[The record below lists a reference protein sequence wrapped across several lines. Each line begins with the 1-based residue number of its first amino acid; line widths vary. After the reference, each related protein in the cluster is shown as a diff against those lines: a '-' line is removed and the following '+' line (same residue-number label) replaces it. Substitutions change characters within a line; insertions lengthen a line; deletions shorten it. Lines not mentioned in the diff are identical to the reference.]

1 MQRMHQ
7 RRCIRH
13 AVIQSLP
20 RVKFDPAGGR
30 PLYVARDISAA
41 ARSAL
46 ISPRMSGRR
55 EDEALW
61 RRRLSGELA
70 VLIAVK
76 FAALA
81 LLWWLFFSPPH
92 RTPVD
97 AEAASHRL
105 GVTEVRTIDLPRAA
119 PPPAPGASGG

>member
-1 MQRMHQ
+1 
-7 RRCIRH
+7 
-13 AVIQSLP
+13 
-20 RVKFDPAGGR
+20 
-30 PLYVARDISAA
+30 
-41 ARSAL
+41 
-46 ISPRMSGRR
+46 MSGRR

-92 RTPVD
+92 RTVVD
-97 AEAASHRL
+97 PEVASQRL
-105 GVTEVRTIDLPRAA
+105 GVTDVRSPELPRAA
-119 PPPAPGASGG
+119 PSRAQGASGG

>member
-1 MQRMHQ
+1 
-7 RRCIRH
+7 
-13 AVIQSLP
+13 
-20 RVKFDPAGGR
+20 
-30 PLYVARDISAA
+30 
-41 ARSAL
+41 
-46 ISPRMSGRR
+46 MSGRR

-97 AEAASHRL
+97 AESASHRL

-119 PPPAPGASGG
+119 PPPAQGASGG

>member
-1 MQRMHQ
+1 
-7 RRCIRH
+7 
-13 AVIQSLP
+13 
-20 RVKFDPAGGR
+20 
-30 PLYVARDISAA
+30 
-41 ARSAL
+41 
-46 ISPRMSGRR
+46 MSGRR

-92 RTPVD
+92 RTAVD
-97 AEAASHRL
+97 PEAASQRL
-105 GVTEVRTIDLPRAA
+105 GVTDVRARELPRAA
-119 PPPAPGASGG
+119 PPRAAPPPGQGASGG

>member
-1 MQRMHQ
+1 
-7 RRCIRH
+7 
-13 AVIQSLP
+13 
-20 RVKFDPAGGR
+20 
-30 PLYVARDISAA
+30 
-41 ARSAL
+41 
-46 ISPRMSGRR
+46 MSCRR

-92 RTPVD
+92 RTAVD
-97 AEAASHRL
+97 PEAASQRL
-105 GVTEVRTIDLPRAA
+105 GVTDVRAPELPRAA
-119 PPPAPGASGG
+119 PPPAQGASGG